1 MELSNEMAHAIG
13 QQILRTLNPYARQI
27 AEYETQI
34 HSWKSVMGLVLTE
47 DEVETLCNACVS
59 AATRSLA
66 PNRQQTLDN
75 LDRVRQMIMLGDSYR
90 QALAWVEA
98 Y

>member
-1 MELSNEMAHAIG
+1 MKLSTDIVHAMG
-13 QQILRTLNPYARQI
+13 QQILRSLNPYAQI
-27 AEYETQI
+27 IGEYDKQVNT
-34 HSWKSVMGLVLTE
+34 WKAVMGLVLTS
-47 DEVETLCNACVS
+47 DEVETLYQACIA

-66 PNRQQTLDN
+66 PNRQRTLDN
-75 LDRVRQMIMLGDSYR
+75 MDRVRQMIMLGDSYK